1 MAHWAEIV
9 DGIVTQVVVTD
20 NDMPNEGYDWLADN
34 LGGVWIQTSYNTRGG
49 VHQLGGEP
57 LRCNYAGLGF
67 SYDSQRDAFIPPK
80 PSEDAVLDEDTCRWI
95 VPEAN
100 V

>member
-9 DGIVTQVVVTD
+9 DGIVTQVVVTN
-20 NDMPNEGYDWLADN
+20 NDMPNEGYDWLVDN
-34 LGGVWIQTSYNTRGG
+34 LGGMWVQTSYNTRGG
-49 VHQLGGEP
+49 VHQLGGKP

-95 VPEAN
+95 VPEAS